1 MPISYINNI
10 LLFNIFIYINIYI
23 YLDLY
28 ILIFEIYN
36 KLKYKQYY

>member
-36 KLKYKQYY
+36 KLKYNQYY